1 MDLYPEI
8 GLHEDRFSIQ
18 GCTPF
23 VIEMKLIIP
32 EIHAKRKVF
41 DAFAATNSFDPLVA
55 ENWRNTPGYK
65 LKEDEVC
72 SYVFVSY
79 CLLFLQNTKPI
90 VDYYGSIIKSLRILY
105 PDVGF
110 NTTTRPCMLFCSAT
124 MEF

>member
-72 SYVFVSY
+72 SFVFVSNIANY
-79 CLLFLQNTKPI
+79 FL
-90 VDYYGSIIKSLRILY
+90 R
-105 PDVGF
+105 
-110 NTTTRPCMLFCSAT
+110 TRNR
-124 MEF
+124 